1 MAVPNM
7 LAAANITAK
16 TAGQRS
22 NTVMSN
28 VVVNSVNSSTI
39 VKINSLVVANY
50 SSSTVG
56 TYVDI
61 YRAGAVLTV
70 IAGNISVPAYSTMVV
85 VAKDMAVYLEEND
98 SIRANT
104 TANTAASITSS
115 YEIIS

>member
-1 MAVPNM
+1 MAIPNI

-16 TAGQRS
+16 TAGRAS
-22 NTVMSN
+22 NNIMSN
-28 VVVNSVNSSTI
+28 VVVNAVNSSTV

-50 SSSTVG
+50 SASTIG

-61 YRAGAVLTV
+61 YRSGAVLTLL
-70 IAGNISVPAYSTMVV
+70 AGNISIPAYSTMVV

-104 TANTAASITSS
+104 TANSAAYITSS
-115 YEIIS
+115 YEIIT

>member
-16 TAGQRS
+16 TAGQAS
-22 NTVMSN
+22 TTTMSN
-28 VVVNSVNSSTI
+28 VVINAVNSSTV
-39 VKINSLVVANY
+39 VKVNSLIISNY
-50 SSSTVG
+50 SGSTIG

-61 YRAGAVLTV
+61 YRGGAVLTLL
-70 IAGNISVPAYSTMVV
+70 AGNISIPAYSTMVV

-104 TANTAASITSS
+104 TAATSAYITSS